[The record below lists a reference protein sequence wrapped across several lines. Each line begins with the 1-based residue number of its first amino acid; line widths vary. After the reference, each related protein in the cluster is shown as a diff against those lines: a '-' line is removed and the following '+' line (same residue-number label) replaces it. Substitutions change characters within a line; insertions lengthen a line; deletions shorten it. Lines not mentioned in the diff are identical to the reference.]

1 VTFISSKKVGSMPVT
16 QAPRAHVSAR
26 GGIPDATV
34 SRLPMYHRAL
44 VALSSRGVL
53 LVSSEELADAAG
65 VSSAKLRKDLSF
77 LGSYGTRGVGYE
89 VEFLLYQIARA
100 LGLTQEWSV
109 VIVGVGNL
117 GQALA
122 GYPGF
127 ASRGFKVVGLF
138 DADPQLVGHE
148 VTVAGRGVVV
158 RDMKDLAT
166 TVRSSG
172 ASIGVIA
179 TPEHSAQDV
188 CDRLVAHGVTSILNF
203 AAVLLDVPDGV
214 HVRRVDLATELQILA
229 FHEQRKSQNAL
240 AQETA

>member
-1 VTFISSKKVGSMPVT
+1 MKVGSMPVS
-16 QAPRAHVSAR
+16 QAPKPHVSAR

-44 VALSSRGVL
+44 VAFANRGTI

-89 VEFLLYQIARA
+89 VEFLLYQIARS

-117 GQALA
+117 GHALA

-138 DADPQLVGHE
+138 DADPQLIGEE
-148 VTVAGRGVVV
+148 VTVAGHAVVV
-158 RDMKDLAT
+158 RDVKELSSI
-166 TVRSSG
+166 VRSTG

-179 TPEHSAQDV
+179 TPESSAQQV
-188 CDRLVAHGVTSILNF
+188 CNMLVAHGVTSILNF
-203 AAVLLDVPDGV
+203 ATVLLEVPEGV

-229 FHEQRKSQNAL
+229 FHEQRKSQMVL